1 MTAKTI
7 EIKTIEIFVAMN
19 EDGDYETGIDD
30 SDARDR
36 LEENWGGAS
45 VRIVKLKV
53 TMSPPQVIEGPTVTV
68 PDDAGKT
75 IEAEAETGE

>member
-1 MTAKTI
+1 MTTNTTTK
-7 EIKTIEIFVAMN
+7 KTIEIFIAIN

-30 SDARDR
+30 SDAHDR

-68 PDDAGKT
+68 PDDACKT